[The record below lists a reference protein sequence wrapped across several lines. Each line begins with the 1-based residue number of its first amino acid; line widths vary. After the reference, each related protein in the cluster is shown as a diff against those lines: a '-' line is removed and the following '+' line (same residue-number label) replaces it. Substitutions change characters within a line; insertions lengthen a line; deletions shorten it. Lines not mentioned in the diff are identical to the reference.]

1 MSYKARVP
9 LASVSPSGQNP
20 RRDFGDVSALA
31 RSIAATGGQPV
42 NPIVVADAGDGPDG
56 MPVYRIVDGERRY
69 RALLE
74 LGAEEA
80 DALVCSD
87 WSEAE
92 DAVAMMA
99 TDDKMSLS
107 PEERARGFQG
117 LLSLDLD
124 DETVAGASGTD
135 AASVRRVR
143 RMVRSEGFEAPE
155 QATLDA
161 LIEAS
166 AFEDPADRSRV
177 LAAAD
182 PRCCAAQIRE
192 RRAAAESRDAL
203 RPLMES
209 ALPHLEWR
217 KGRAPAQWDRP
228 DGLAFVALVR
238 TGADVEGLASSHA
251 GDALVA
257 WPCDASWSVWREVD
271 EAAESRA
278 EAMAESARAA
288 SREALRDFLT
298 SVARWLCRLGSVP
311 RDVAALVRGERGWHD
326 PAVALGLAF
335 EYGDDC
341 PSDADLAAAMDS
353 DPSLHEALRMLYRM
367 LSHRGIRSWSGAA
380 GAFDGD
386 DAERADDLW
395 QAALAGGWDPSGC
408 DAMAAELD
416 AWRASGEVGS

>member
-1 MSYKARVP
+1 MSHKARVP
-9 LASVSPSGQNP
+9 LASVRPSGQNP

-74 LGAEEA
+74 LGAGEA

-99 TDDKMSLS
+99 TDDKKGLTE
-107 PEERARGFQG
+107 EERARGFQG

-155 QATLDA
+155 QTTLDA
-161 LIEAS
+161 MIAAAE
-166 AFEDPADRSRV
+166 FDDPEDRSRV
-177 LAAAD
+177 LAARD

-192 RRAAAESRDAL
+192 RRAAAERRDAL
-203 RPLMES
+203 RSVMES
-209 ALPHLEWR
+209 SLPSLEWR
-217 KGRAPAQWDRP
+217 EGRAPRSWEGPA
-228 DGLAFVALVR
+228 GLAFVTFVR
-238 TGADVEGLASSHA
+238 TAADVDALASSH
-251 GDALVA
+251 GDERLVA

-271 EAAESRA
+271 EAAESRE

-288 SREALRDFLT
+288 SGEALRDFLT

-311 RDVAALVRGERGWHD
+311 RDVAALVRGGRGWHD

-335 EYGDDC
+335 EHGDDC
-341 PSDADLAAAMDS
+341 PSDPDLAAAMDS
-353 DPSLHEALRMLYRM
+353 DPSLHEALVMLYRM
-367 LSHRGIRSWSGAA
+367 LSHRGIRAWPGAA

-416 AWRASGEVGS
+416 AWRASGEAGS

>member
-99 TDDKMSLS
+99 TDDKKGLTE
-107 PEERARGFQG
+107 EERARGFQG

-124 DETVAGASGTD
+124 AMI
-135 AASVRRVR
+135 AAA
-143 RMVRSEGFEAPE
+143 EF
-155 QATLDA
+155 D
-161 LIEAS
+161 
-166 AFEDPADRSRV
+166 DPADRSRV

-203 RPLMES
+203 RSVMES
-209 ALPHLEWR
+209 SLPSLEWR
-217 KGRAPAQWDRP
+217 EGRAPRSWEGPA
-228 DGLAFVALVR
+228 GLAFVAFVR
-238 TGADVEGLASSHA
+238 SPSDVDALASSH
-251 GDALVA
+251 GDERLVA

-271 EAAESRA
+271 EAAESREEA
-278 EAMAESARAA
+278 ERDAARAA
-288 SREALRDFLT
+288 SREALRDFLV
-298 SVARWLCRLGSVP
+298 SVARWLCRRGSVP
-311 RDVAALVRGERGWHD
+311 RDVAALVREGRGWHD

-341 PSDADLAAAMDS
+341 PSDPDLAAAMDS
-353 DPSLHEALRMLYRM
+353 DPSLHEALVML
-367 LSHRGIRSWSGAA
+367 
-380 GAFDGD
+380 
-386 DAERADDLW
+386 
-395 QAALAGGWDPSGC
+395 
-408 DAMAAELD
+408 
-416 AWRASGEVGS
+416 

>member
-135 AASVRRVR
+135 AAAVRRVR
-143 RMVRSEGFEAPE
+143 RMVRSYGFEAPE
-155 QATLDA
+155 QTTLDA
-161 LIEAS
+161 MIAAAE
-166 AFEDPADRSRV
+166 FDDPADRSRV

-209 ALPHLEWR
+209 SLPSLEWR
-217 KGRAPAQWDRP
+217 EGRAPRSWEGPA
-228 DGLAFVALVR
+228 GLAFVTFVR
-238 TGADVEGLASSHA
+238 TAADVDALASSH
-251 GDALVA
+251 GDERLVA

-271 EAAESRA
+271 GDAESREEA
-278 EAMAESARAA
+278 ERDAARAA

-326 PAVALGLAF
+326 PAVALGLAL
-335 EYGDDC
+335 EHGDDC
-341 PSDADLAAAMDS
+341 PSDPDLAAAMDS
-353 DPSLHEALRMLYRM
+353 EPSLHEALRMLYRM
-367 LSHRGIRSWSGAA
+367 VSHRGIRSWSGAA

-386 DAERADDLW
+386 DADRADDLW